1 MFDSVNEKGE
11 LILRVKKQKKKNK
24 FWRCDLKNLTIDVGN
39 TNILF
44 CLFENKRIIKH
55 ERISLNNLNFDKL
68 NSFKSLYMMSTSNI
82 LISSVVPDCNK
93 ILINFFNR
101 EMISFLFLKD
111 VLGKINIKSNI
122 KNKKEIGDDRLA
134 NTIYAKELLK
144 DQLLLLILVQLQ
156 L

>member
-1 MFDSVNEKGE
+1 M
-11 LILRVKKQKKKNK
+11 
-24 FWRCDLKNLTIDVGN
+24 KNLTIDVGN

-93 ILINFFNR
+93 ILINFFNK

-111 VLGKINIKSNI
+111 VLGKINIQKQ
-122 KNKKEIGDDRLA
+122 
-134 NTIYAKELLK
+134 Y
-144 DQLLLLILVQLQ
+144 
-156 L
+156 